1 MRNEKSFESL
11 LTNPTKYDTIKMSK
25 GKSEPKNE
33 IKKLKKGLDKA
44 PNL

>member
-1 MRNEKSFESL
+1 
-11 LTNPTKYDTIKMSK
+11 LTNSTKYDTIKMSK

-33 IKKLKKGLDKA
+33 IKKLKKNKKGLDKA